1 VTADARHPL
10 LRGLIDYAGLFP
22 PARLGMEDAVVA
34 YRAAS
39 DGPHAWM
46 LDRFVCPAT
55 RLPELADALDEGERL
70 RLAVIVDD
78 DLPRVLHEI
87 AGSGLVAQ
95 TLEVRLDGD
104 PEAFARMLRD
114 ALTAADLPE
123 PARPFVEVP
132 PDSGPALDAL
142 AAAGM
147 AAKVRCGGATV
158 PSPEALAGFVAGCA
172 ARDLSWKATAGLHHP
187 FRKADQHGF
196 LNLLAAAG
204 LAASEPTSSGPASA
218 EPAVPR
224 PTPSGTALAPASELA
239 PVLADDDPTHFALDQ
254 GGLRWRGR
262 RVDELARTR
271 FAGFGSCSFDEP
283 VEDLL
288 ALGALPAAGPE
299 EEAPARA

>member
-22 PARLGMEDAVVA
+22 PARLGMEDAVPA

-39 DGPHAWM
+39 EGPHAWM
-46 LDRFVCPAT
+46 LNRFVCPAT
-55 RLPELADALDEGERL
+55 RLAELADALDEGERI
-70 RLAVIVDD
+70 RLAVVVDGE
-78 DLPRVLHEI
+78 LSEALHG
-87 AGSGLVAQ
+87 ALVAQ
-95 TLEVRLDGD
+95 TLEIRLDGE
-104 PEAFARMLRD
+104 PATFVRALRD

-132 PDSGPALDAL
+132 PDSGAALDAL

-147 AAKVRCGGATV
+147 AAKVRCGGTTV
-158 PSPEALAGFVAGCA
+158 PTPEALAEFVAGCA

-187 FRKADQHGF
+187 FRKPDQHGF

-204 LAASEPTSSGPASA
+204 LAAAGA
-218 EPAVPR
+218 
-224 PTPSGTALAPASELA
+224 ASELA
-239 PVLADDDPTHFALDQ
+239 DVLADADASHFALDER
-254 GGLRWRGR
+254 GLRWRGR
-262 RVDELARTR
+262 RVDEAARAR

>member
-22 PARLGMEDAVVA
+22 PARLGMEDAVAA
-34 YRAAS
+34 YRSAS

-55 RLPELADALDEGERL
+55 RLAELADALDEGERI
-70 RLAVIVDD
+70 RLAVVVDD
-78 DLPRVLHEI
+78 DVPRVLHEI
-87 AGSGLVAQ
+87 ADSGLVAQ

-104 PEAFARMLRD
+104 PDAFVRMLRD

-142 AAAGM
+142 VAAGM
-147 AAKVRCGGATV
+147 AAKVRCGGTTV
-158 PSPEALAGFVAGCA
+158 PTPESLAGFVAGCA

-204 LAASEPTSSGPASA
+204 LAASEETSDGAPSGPRASA
-218 EPAVPR
+218 A
-224 PTPSGTALAPASELA
+224 ELA
-239 PVLADDDPTHFALDQ
+239 DVLADDDPTHFALDQ
-254 GGLRWRGR
+254 AGLRWRGR